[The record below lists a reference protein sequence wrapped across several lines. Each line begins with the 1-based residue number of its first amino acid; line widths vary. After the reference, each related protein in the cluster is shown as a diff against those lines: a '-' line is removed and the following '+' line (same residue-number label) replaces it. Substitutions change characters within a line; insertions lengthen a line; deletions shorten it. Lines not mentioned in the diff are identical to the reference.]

1 MDGAVKRNQR
11 AAVIARGVRG
21 VRGVRDS
28 TAAANNAATG
38 AAAAL
43 FTFNQLG
50 CTTRHLG

>member
-11 AAVIARGVRG
+11 AAVIARG

>member
-1 MDGAVKRNQR
+1 MDGVIERNQR
-11 AAVIARGVRG
+11 AAVIASGVP
-21 VRGVRDS
+21 DS
-28 TAAANNAATG
+28 A